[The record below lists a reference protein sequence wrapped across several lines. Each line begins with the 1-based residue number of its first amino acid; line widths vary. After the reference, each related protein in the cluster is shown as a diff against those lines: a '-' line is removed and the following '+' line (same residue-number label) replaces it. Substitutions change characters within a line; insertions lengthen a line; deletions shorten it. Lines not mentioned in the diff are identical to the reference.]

1 MDEENKTTTPQKK
14 KGGKAVKIIIA
25 IVAVILVIAIV
36 VGVLIA
42 TGKLDINLSKKGKMV
57 AGVDQLIESYTA
69 PIDTISKSAEKN
81 DATIKVMDNFSKDS
95 GIAYKTEVSGKI
107 DEVDINSLSSSEQR
121 NVDSI
126 IELIN
131 NATLGIEARFDGKE
145 SAYVNVNGKI
155 DDTEISGEAV
165 YDGEKVGLRS
175 EELNQKWL
183 TLSNKDI
190 EDAMDSSDVDMNQ
203 IKETINTTMEQL
215 EEVLKSANVDEKTQK
230 EIKEK
235 YKDVL
240 KDYINDKAKDIQSEK
255 AKITVD
261 GKDKSCQKLTIDLK
275 EKDLKKILV
284 KYIDTFKDDEKTQKI
299 IKDSLESMAKISEDL
314 DSSDMTSEFENLL
327 NSLDDVKN
335 EINDADLGVSLK
347 LTVYATNTRIYRT
360 DVEIKSEDTTI
371 ALATTF
377 NKDETVTAVKVKSSG
392 ISMDIG
398 TITITEKDNE
408 VSMKIETSK
417 DLNQNIGVDELSIEI
432 TSKIEKSKS
441 EAKIIV
447 KAGSYGEGTITI
459 TSDVNKN
466 EEKEY
471 DGTTKINVD
480 VNAPSVA
487 TIKGELNIKSNIKVS
502 GIEIPEISSTDSID
516 MTDQTALQAYVTE
529 AQEKYNELAKK
540 LSENKTIQK
549 ILEEA
554 KDMVD
559 TEVKNLPTSIESDL
573 TSDNTTDTLDTDD
586 TEDDSDDMNTV
597 DFGF

>member
-1 MDEENKTTTPQKK
+1 MDEENKTTIPQKK

-190 EDAMDSSDVDMNQ
+190 EDAMDSSDVDMDQ

-314 DSSDMTSEFENLL
+314 DSSDMTSEFEDLL

-347 LTVYATNTRIYRT
+347 LTVYATNTSIYRT

-377 NKDETVTAVKVKSSG
+377 NKNETVTAVKVKSSG
-392 ISMDIG
+392 VSMDIG

-502 GIEIPEISSTDSID
+502 EIEIPEISSTDSID

-559 TEVKNLPTSIESDL
+559 TEVKNLPTSIESD
-573 TSDNTTDTLDTDD
+573 NTTDTLDTDD

>member
-190 EDAMDSSDVDMNQ
+190 EDAMDSSDVDMDQ

-314 DSSDMTSEFENLL
+314 DSSDMTSEFEDLL

-347 LTVYATNTRIYRT
+347 LTVYATNTSIYRT

-377 NKDETVTAVKVKSSG
+377 NKNETVTAVKVKSSG
-392 ISMDIG
+392 VSMDIG

-573 TSDNTTDTLDTDD
+573 TSDNTTDTLDT
-586 TEDDSDDMNTV
+586 EDDSDDMNTV

>member
-1 MDEENKTTTPQKK
+1 MEEENKTTTPQKK

-190 EDAMDSSDVDMNQ
+190 EDAMDSSDVDMDQ

-314 DSSDMTSEFENLL
+314 DSSDMTSEFEDLL

-347 LTVYATNTRIYRT
+347 LTVYATNTSIYRT

-377 NKDETVTAVKVKSSG
+377 NKNETVTAVKVKSSG
-392 ISMDIG
+392 VSMDIG

-502 GIEIPEISSTDSID
+502 EIEIPEISSTDSID

-559 TEVKNLPTSIESDL
+559 TEVKNLPTSIESD
-573 TSDNTTDTLDTDD
+573 NTTDTLDTDD

>member
-1 MDEENKTTTPQKK
+1 MEEENKTTTPQKK

-190 EDAMDSSDVDMNQ
+190 EDAMDSSDVDMDQ

-377 NKDETVTAVKVKSSG
+377 NKNETVTAVKVKSSG

-502 GIEIPEISSTDSID
+502 EIEIPEISSTDSID

-559 TEVKNLPTSIESDL
+559 TEVKNLPTSIESD
-573 TSDNTTDTLDTDD
+573 NTTDTLDTDD

>member
-1 MDEENKTTTPQKK
+1 MEEENKTTTPQKK

-190 EDAMDSSDVDMNQ
+190 EDAMDSSDVDMDQ

>member
-36 VGVLIA
+36 IGVLIA

-190 EDAMDSSDVDMNQ
+190 EDAMDSSDVDMDQ

-314 DSSDMTSEFENLL
+314 DSSDMTSEFEDLL

-347 LTVYATNTRIYRT
+347 LTVYATNTSIYRT

-377 NKDETVTAVKVKSSG
+377 NKNETVTAVKVKSSG
-392 ISMDIG
+392 VSMDIG

-573 TSDNTTDTLDTDD
+573 TSDNTTDTLDT
-586 TEDDSDDMNTV
+586 EDDSDDMNTV

>member
-165 YDGEKVGLRS
+165 YDGQKVGLRS

-190 EDAMDSSDVDMNQ
+190 EDAMDSSDVDMDQ

-314 DSSDMTSEFENLL
+314 DSSDMTSEFEDLL

-347 LTVYATNTRIYRT
+347 LTVYATNTSIYRT

-377 NKDETVTAVKVKSSG
+377 NKNETVTAVKVKSSG
-392 ISMDIG
+392 VSMDIG

-573 TSDNTTDTLDTDD
+573 TSDNTTDTLDT
-586 TEDDSDDMNTV
+586 EDDSDDMNTV

>member
-190 EDAMDSSDVDMNQ
+190 EDAMDSSDVDMDK

-314 DSSDMTSEFENLL
+314 DSSDMTSEFEDLL

-347 LTVYATNTRIYRT
+347 LTVYATNTSIYRT

-377 NKDETVTAVKVKSSG
+377 NKNETVTAVKVKSSG
-392 ISMDIG
+392 VSMDIG

-573 TSDNTTDTLDTDD
+573 TSDNTTDTLDT
-586 TEDDSDDMNTV
+586 EDDSDDMNTV

>member
-190 EDAMDSSDVDMNQ
+190 EDAMDSSDVDMDQ

-314 DSSDMTSEFENLL
+314 DSSDMTSEFEDLL

-347 LTVYATNTRIYRT
+347 LTVYATNTSIYRT

-377 NKDETVTAVKVKSSG
+377 NKNETVTAVKVKSSG
-392 ISMDIG
+392 VSMDIG

-502 GIEIPEISSTDSID
+502 EIEIPEISSTDSID

-559 TEVKNLPTSIESDL
+559 TEVKNLPTSIESD
-573 TSDNTTDTLDTDD
+573 NTTDTLDTDD

>member
-190 EDAMDSSDVDMNQ
+190 EDAIDSSDVDMDQ

-314 DSSDMTSEFENLL
+314 DSSDMTSEFEDLL

-347 LTVYATNTRIYRT
+347 LTVYATNTSIYRT

-377 NKDETVTAVKVKSSG
+377 NKNETVTAVKVKSSG
-392 ISMDIG
+392 VSMDIG

>member
-190 EDAMDSSDVDMNQ
+190 EDAIDSSDVDMDQ

-314 DSSDMTSEFENLL
+314 DSSDMTSEFEDLL

-347 LTVYATNTRIYRT
+347 LTVYATNTSIYRT

-377 NKDETVTAVKVKSSG
+377 NKNETVTAVKVKSSG
-392 ISMDIG
+392 VSMDIG

-573 TSDNTTDTLDTDD
+573 TSDNTTDTLDT
-586 TEDDSDDMNTV
+586 EDDSDDMNTV

>member
-25 IVAVILVIAIV
+25 IVAVIIVIAIV

-190 EDAMDSSDVDMNQ
+190 EDAMDSSDVDMDQ

-314 DSSDMTSEFENLL
+314 DSSDMTSEFEDLL

-347 LTVYATNTRIYRT
+347 LTVYATNTSIYRT

-392 ISMDIG
+392 VSMDIG

-573 TSDNTTDTLDTDD
+573 TSDNTTDTLDT
-586 TEDDSDDMNTV
+586 EDDSDDMNTV